1 MSTIQ
6 VYTSL
11 SQGLLD
17 VARPS
22 VLAALGRIKPALLYP
37 PFLEKLLVAL
47 TALDDAG
54 QVFMVTHGVR
64 TWEEQ
69 HAIYMQGRRGIA
81 GEGKVTTVDAGG
93 SAHNYGIAADA
104 AYDLDANKVGLQPS
118 WDKPY
123 MKIWADAGCEAG
135 LDAGYYWKSFYD
147 GAHVQLNLRKYGISP
162 GKELRAAYQKGGTPG
177 VYQFLDRYD
186 WS

>member
-6 VYTSL
+6 VYTDL
-11 SQGLLD
+11 SKGLLS
-17 VARPS
+17 VARPQVRS
-22 VLAALGRIKPALLYP
+22 ALGRVKPELLYP

-47 TALDDAG
+47 TILDDAS
-54 QVFMVTHGVR
+54 QNFLVTQGLR

-69 HAIYMQGRRGIA
+69 HNIYMQGRRGIK
-81 GEGKVTTVDAGG
+81 GESKVTTVDAGG

-104 AYDLDANKVGLQPS
+104 AYDLDSDAAGLQPS

-135 LDAGYYWKSFYD
+135 LDAGYYWKNFFD
-147 GAHVQLNLRKYGISP
+147 GPHVQLNIRKYGLSA
-162 GKELRAAYQKGGTPG
+162 GKQLKAVYQKGGMYA